1 MGRYALLGSDSR
13 AVGRIDVQ
21 VQVTGARESGGGTSA
36 ERVAGPAHHRPG
48 GGFRNPWVTN
58 RSARFG
64 GFLRWVL
71 VERPFK
77 RLPRDPDPSVF
88 PRKLPS
94 FEGPRAR
101 PGDLT
106 ATWVGHSTVLLQ
118 IGAVNVLTDPM
129 WSDRASPVAFAGP
142 KRWVPPGIA
151 FEDLPPI
158 DVVVQSHNHYDH
170 LDARTVE
177 TIADAFPTAAWR
189 VPLGLAGFVRAHGAT
204 QVEQLDWW
212 GETEAAGLCVVCVP
226 AQHFS
231 GRGLRDRN
239 ATLWCG
245 WTLADE
251 RRRVLFA
258 GDTGYHPQF
267 RVIGERLGPFDLA
280 LMPVGAYE
288 PAWFMRPAHLNP
300 EEAVQAFRELNGR
313 GGGELS
319 SRRVMLPIHFGT
331 FKLTD
336 EAMDEP
342 PAWTRRAWR
351 EAGRAEEDLWLLAHG
366 ETRSFSQS

>member
-1 MGRYALLGSDSR
+1 MGDTSERKAGGSVS
-13 AVGRIDVQ
+13 AVP
-21 VQVTGARESGGGTSA
+21 A
-36 ERVAGPAHHRPG
+36 AGPAHHRPG
-48 GGFRNPWVTN
+48 GGFRNPWFTN

-77 RLPRDPDPSVF
+77 KLPRDPDPSVF
-88 PRKLPS
+88 PRKTPS
-94 FEGPRAR
+94 FENPRAR
-101 PGDLT
+101 PGELT
-106 ATWVGHSTVLLQ
+106 VTWVGHSTVLLQ

-129 WSDRASPVAFAGP
+129 WSERASPLAWTGP
-142 KRWVPPGIA
+142 KRWVPPGVE

-158 DVVVQSHNHYDH
+158 DLVVQSHNHYDH

-177 TIADAFPTAAWR
+177 MIAQSHPAASWL
-189 VPLGLAGFVRAHGAT
+189 VPLGLAGFVRARGAAR
-204 QVEQLDWW
+204 VEELDWW
-212 GETEAAGLCVVCVP
+212 GETEAAGLRVACVP

-231 GRGLRDRN
+231 GRGLGDRN

-245 WTLADE
+245 WTLADD

-258 GDTGYHPQF
+258 GDTGHHPEF
-267 RVIGERLGPFDLA
+267 SAIGQRLGPFDVA

-288 PAWFMRPAHLNP
+288 PSWFMRPAHLNP
-300 EEAVQAFRELNGR
+300 EEAIQAFAEVN
-313 GGGELS
+313 GGGVGVAEG
-319 SRRVMLPIHFGT
+319 RRVMVPIHFGT

-342 PAWTRRAWR
+342 PAWTRRAWG
-351 EAGRAEEDLWLLAHG
+351 EAGRRERDLWLLAHG
-366 ETRSFSQS
+366 ETRSFSES